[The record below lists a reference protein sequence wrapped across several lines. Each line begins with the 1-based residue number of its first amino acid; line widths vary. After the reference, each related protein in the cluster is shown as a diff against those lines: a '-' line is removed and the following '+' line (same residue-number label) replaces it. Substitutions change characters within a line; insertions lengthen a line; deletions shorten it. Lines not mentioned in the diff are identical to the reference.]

1 MRTLALACV
10 LPALACAKPG
20 PVAGAADVADSP
32 SWSSADGRD
41 QVRLDIARAM
51 VEAGTP
57 ESALKVVG
65 EMRADGQ
72 SGVEL
77 DVLQARALREIGLYE
92 DAAEL
97 LERTLRRHPRNVE
110 LRKELG
116 VLLADQDDIAGA
128 IAQFEVAAKLAQT
141 DAEVWNN
148 LGFSLMAAG
157 RHEDA
162 VDALRTSLRLDS
174 SRDLTRNNLG
184 FALVALERTDEAW
197 RIFRAGQGGASAHYN
212 VGVGLELR
220 GEVPRAKARYEKAL
234 ELDPAHV
241 GARDALSRLAL
252 PPPSE
257 PDSPSME
264 AP

>member
-1 MRTLALACV
+1 MRTWALACV

-20 PVAGAADVADSP
+20 AVAGPADVADSP

-97 LERTLRRHPRNVE
+97 LERTLRRHPRNRQRRACGE
-110 LRKELG
+110 HHP
-116 VLLADQDDIAGA
+116 
-128 IAQFEVAAKLAQT
+128 AA
-141 DAEVWNN
+141 
-148 LGFSLMAAG
+148 
-157 RHEDA
+157 
-162 VDALRTSLRLDS
+162 
-174 SRDLTRNNLG
+174 RDCQHYKR
-184 FALVALERTDEAW
+184 AVALCGTRRKTTTNN
-197 RIFRAGQGGASAHYN
+197 S
-212 VGVGLELR
+212 
-220 GEVPRAKARYEKAL
+220 
-234 ELDPAHV
+234 
-241 GARDALSRLAL
+241 
-252 PPPSE
+252 
-257 PDSPSME
+257 
-264 AP
+264 